1 MADGDIARYC
11 IATNPMMSLM
21 KKRIMKLIRL
31 TSRRNAENNL
41 RQWKNNRIRMN
52 VITDPSKDHTYEWEA
67 VPKPA
72 VPCYPQAPDLAY
84 IDSVNV

>member
-11 IATNPMMSLM
+11 ISTNPMMSLM

-41 RQWKNNRIRMN
+41 RQMEEKQN
-52 VITDPSKDHTYEWEA
+52 
-67 VPKPA
+67 
-72 VPCYPQAPDLAY
+72 
-84 IDSVNV
+84 